1 VRRRDCASSSSST
14 PRVRREQ
21 QVCNS
26 AVRAY
31 WDDRIHDI
39 ELGGEEGSV
48 EFFAAMDAYRLEKA
62 AYLAKAVNFAGWH
75 GRDVLEIGCGAG
87 LDLMRFA
94 RGGAR
99 VTGVE
104 LSTTALDLARR
115 NFAVSGQRAAFVLA
129 DGAVLP
135 FPDCSFD
142 LVYCHGV
149 IPFASNPAGIV
160 SEARRVLRIGG
171 DAIFMVY
178 NRHSWV
184 NALAVLFGMPLG
196 HADAP
201 GFTTYSRREFAQLLR
216 LFDECRIRGER
227 LPAPSLRQRGAAARL
242 FNRVVVSAARL
253 LPENL
258 VRASGW
264 HWLAFC
270 RKTA

>member
-1 VRRRDCASSSSST
+1 MGDT
-14 PRVRREQ
+14 PLP
-21 QVCNS
+21 S
-26 AVRAY
+26 KADVRAY
-31 WDDRIHDI
+31 WDRRIHDVD
-39 ELGGEEGSV
+39 LGDSVPGSPA
-48 EFFAAMDAYRLEKA
+48 FFAEMDAYRLEKA
-62 AYLAKAVNFAGWH
+62 TYLTEAVNFAGWA

-104 LSTTALDLARR
+104 ISTTALDLARR
-115 NFAVSGQRAAFVLA
+115 YFAVSRQRAAFVLA

-149 IPFASNPAGIV
+149 IPFASNPVGIV
-160 SEARRVLRIGG
+160 SEARRVLRTGG
-171 DAIFMVY
+171 DAIFMAY

-184 NALAVLFGMPLG
+184 NALAILFGMPLG

-201 GFTTYSRREFAQLLR
+201 GFRTYSRREFGRLLR

-227 LPAPSLRQRGAAARL
+227 LPEPSLRRRGAAPWL
-242 FNRVVVSAARL
+242 FNQVFVPAARL
-253 LPENL
+253 LPESL

-270 RKTA
+270 RKSV